1 MEINQVS
8 FNEVAFAETLHQ
20 GVKRLLKAIRT
31 EQSLTQRLEE
41 AAKEKALAS
50 DFIGKNLMLL
60 SDDELKTLARNYPD
74 VEKFIDILIEGRS
87 EMVSENFEAQKLQNL
102 FLKKFSRISPPAAGV
117 ILRCRRFPRGRPRGI
132 LLPPWPSIASCPTA
146 GTTL

>member
-50 DFIGKNLMLL
+50 DFYRKEFN
-60 SDDELKTLARNYPD
+60 
-74 VEKFIDILIEGRS
+74 
-87 EMVSENFEAQKLQNL
+87 
-102 FLKKFSRISPPAAGV
+102 AAK
-117 ILRCRRFPRGRPRGI
+117 
-132 LLPPWPSIASCPTA
+132 
-146 GTTL
+146 

>member
-87 EMVSENFEAQKLQNL
+87 EMVSENFEAQK
-102 FLKKFSRISPPAAGV
+102 
-117 ILRCRRFPRGRPRGI
+117 
-132 LLPPWPSIASCPTA
+132 
-146 GTTL
+146 

>member
-87 EMVSENFEAQKLQNL
+87 ETVSENFEAQK
-102 FLKKFSRISPPAAGV
+102 
-117 ILRCRRFPRGRPRGI
+117 
-132 LLPPWPSIASCPTA
+132 
-146 GTTL
+146 